1 MRIVVKVGGRESA
14 SSRAR
19 HDIARD
25 VADLSKDHSVV
36 LVHGGGEPINAMLD
50 RLCIRSTFHQGRR
63 VTSPEARDVA
73 VMVLGH
79 LGKLWVR
86 DLYSVGQH
94 AMGIS
99 GADGGLLAAERYK
112 ELDMAGSPSAA
123 RTWILEDIMRSG
135 MVPVVA
141 SLAIDPE
148 GNEILNVNAD
158 EAAAVIAIA
167 GRADLLVFVTEAGG
181 ILGPSMKVLPVVRTG
196 EAEGLISNGT
206 VRDGMALKLRSCA
219 KVLEQG
225 IGQIAIVPPYPGIL
239 RMVAEGKDTLGTR
252 IVRGSLQNGQEVGIQ
267 GVQAP

>member
-73 VMVLGH
+73 MMVLGH

-99 GADGGLLAAERYK
+99 GADGGILTAERYR

-123 RTWILEDIMRSG
+123 RMWVLEGLIRSG

-141 SLAIDPE
+141 SLAIDSGP

-158 EAAAVIAIA
+158 EAAAAIAIA
-167 GRADLLVFVTEAGG
+167 GKADLLVFMTEAGG
-181 ILGPSMKVLPVVRTG
+181 ILDLSMKMLPVVRTG
-196 EAEGLISNGT
+196 EIGSLVSGGT
-206 VRDGMALKLRSCA
+206 VRDGMALKLWSCA
-219 KVLEQG
+219 KALEQG
-225 IGQIAIVPPYPGIL
+225 IRQIAIVPPHPGIL

-252 IVRGSLQNGQEVGIQ
+252 IVRRQ
-267 GVQAP
+267 

>member
-1 MRIVVKVGGRESA
+1 
-14 SSRAR
+14 
-19 HDIARD
+19 
-25 VADLSKDHSVV
+25 
-36 LVHGGGEPINAMLD
+36 
-50 RLCIRSTFHQGRR
+50 
-63 VTSPEARDVA
+63 
-73 VMVLGH
+73 
-79 LGKLWVR
+79 
-86 DLYSVGQH
+86 
-94 AMGIS
+94 
-99 GADGGLLAAERYK
+99 
-112 ELDMAGSPSAA
+112 MAGSPSAA

-148 GNEILNVNAD
+148 DNEILNVNAD

-225 IGQIAIVPPYPGIL
+225 IGQIAIVSPYPGIL

-267 GVQAP
+267 GV